1 MPEEKIEKGLKT
13 LGEVVKEYIRQSE

>member
-13 LGEVVKEYIRQSE
+13 LGEVVKEYVRQSE